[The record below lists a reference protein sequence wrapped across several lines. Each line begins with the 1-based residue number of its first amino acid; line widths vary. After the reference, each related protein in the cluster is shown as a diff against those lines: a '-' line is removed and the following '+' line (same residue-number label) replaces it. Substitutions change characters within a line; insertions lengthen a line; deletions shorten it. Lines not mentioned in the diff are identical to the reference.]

1 MFNLTKIAVDLN
13 AVLIGDDTKFT
24 SCSIDTRQL
33 QPGAIYIALAGE
45 NFDGHDFMQQ
55 AQNKGAVAAIVSR
68 NVKTDLPTLLV
79 DNTRNALGKLAN
91 LWRQHFDLPIIAVTG
106 SNGKTTTKEML
117 KAIFTQ
123 QSSSVLATKGNLNN
137 EIGVPLTL
145 FSLNNEHS
153 YAVVEMGANHI
164 GEIANLTKIAQPT
177 CAVITQCSPAHLE
190 GFGTIERV
198 AKAKGEIFTNL
209 PIDGIAIINNDDEY
223 AKLWHD
229 LAIPH
234 KINTYG
240 LRDTDVTATKIN
252 LRNTS
257 SEFTLQTSIGNI
269 AINLP
274 LPGKHNI
281 MNALAAA
288 ACALTCDCSLQ
299 TIKQGLQT
307 IQSVAGRLQI
317 IQGKQGITL
326 LNDTYNSNPASL
338 KAALQVLQNT
348 TTPHWL
354 AFGDMGELGEN
365 SIEFHQQAGQL
376 AKEFGV
382 EKLWT
387 IGNIS
392 HHAANSFGDGSYHFT
407 DHADLVQA
415 ISEQLPSSATLLIKG
430 SRAMHM
436 EKIVQA
442 LQEGN

>member
-1 MFNLTKIAVDLN
+1 MFNLTEIAPYLN
-13 AVLIGDDTKFT
+13 ATLIGSDIRFA

-33 QPGAIYIALAGE
+33 QSGAIYIALAGE
-45 NFDGHDFMQQ
+45 NFDGHDFILQ
-55 AQNKGAVAAIVSR
+55 AQNNGAVAAVVSR
-68 NVKTDLPTLLV
+68 NVKTDLPILLV
-79 DNTRNALGKLAN
+79 DDTRNALGKLAN
-91 LWRQHFDLPIIAVTG
+91 LWRQNFDLPMIAITG

-123 QSSSVLATKGNLNN
+123 QHSSVLATKGNLNN

-145 FSLNNEHS
+145 FNLNHEHS

-209 PIDGIAIINNDDEY
+209 PTNGIAIINNDDEY
-223 AKLWHD
+223 ARLWHS
-229 LAIPH
+229 LAISH

-240 LRDTDVTATKIN
+240 LKNSDVTATEIN
-252 LRNTS
+252 LGNTS
-257 SEFTLQTSIGNI
+257 SKFTLQTPIGNI

-281 MNALAAA
+281 MNALAAT
-288 ACALTCDCSLQ
+288 ACALTCGCSLRNIQ
-299 TIKQGLQT
+299 QGLQ
-307 IQSVAGRLQI
+307 IMQSVAGRLQI
-317 IQGKQGITL
+317 IKGKHGITL
-326 LNDTYNSNPASL
+326 LNDTYNANPASL

-348 TTPHWL
+348 SAPHWL
-354 AFGDMGELGEN
+354 AFADMGELGEN
-365 SIEFHQQAGQL
+365 SVEFHQQAGKL

-392 HHAANSFGDGSYHFT
+392 HHAANSFGNGSCHFT
-407 DHADLVQA
+407 DHTGLLQA
-415 ISEQLPSSATLLIKG
+415 ISEQLPSSATLLVKG

>member
-13 AVLIGDDTKFT
+13 AVLTGADTKFT

-33 QPGAIYIALAGE
+33 QSGAIYIALAGE
-45 NFDGHDFMQQ
+45 NFDGHDFIQQ
-55 AQNKGAVAAIVSR
+55 AQNNGAVAAVVSR

-79 DNTRNALGKLAN
+79 DDTRNALGKLAN
-91 LWRQHFDLPIIAVTG
+91 LWRQHFDLPIIAITG

-123 QSSSVLATKGNLNN
+123 QHSSVLATKGNLNN

-145 FSLNNEHS
+145 FNLNHKHS

-164 GEIANLTKIAQPT
+164 GEIANLTTMVQPT

-190 GFGTIERV
+190 GFGTIEGV
-198 AKAKGEIFTNL
+198 AKAKGEIFTQL
-209 PIDGIAIINNDDEY
+209 PADGIAIINNDDEY

-240 LRDTDVTATKIN
+240 LNNADITATKID
-252 LRNTS
+252 LGNTS
-257 SEFTLQTSIGNI
+257 SEFTLQTPIGNI

-288 ACALTCDCSLQ
+288 ACALTCNCSLQ
-299 TIKQGLQT
+299 TIQQGLQT
-307 IQSVAGRLQI
+307 MQSVAGRLQI

-326 LNDTYNSNPASL
+326 LNDTYNANPASL
-338 KAALQVLQNT
+338 KVALQVLQNT
-348 TTPHWL
+348 SAPHWL

-365 SIEFHQQAGQL
+365 SIKFHQQAGQL

-392 HHAANSFGDGSYHFT
+392 HHATSSFGEGSYHFT
-407 DHADLVQA
+407 DHTDLIRT

-436 EKIVQA
+436 ERIVQA